1 MGYQSSGSIDVLLVV
16 LSVPDRSQVTD
27 VDAAQYVCVGSV
39 FGLVGQ
45 TG

>member
-1 MGYQSSGSIDVLLVV
+1 MGYQSSGSIDVLVV

-39 FGLVGQ
+39 FGLVSQ